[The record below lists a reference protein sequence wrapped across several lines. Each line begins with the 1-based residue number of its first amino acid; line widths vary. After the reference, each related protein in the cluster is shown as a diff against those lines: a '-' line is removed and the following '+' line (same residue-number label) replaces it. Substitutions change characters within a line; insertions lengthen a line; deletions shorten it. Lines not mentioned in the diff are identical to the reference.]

1 MAARNVTLTLDEEL
15 LVQARILAA
24 RRRTSVSGLVREQLE
39 ALVGRDRRL
48 REGARKARR
57 FLESRPVRIGERLPG
72 KNELHRRV
80 RNPFVPAPPH

>member
-39 ALVGRDRRL
+39 VMVGRERRL
-48 REGARKARR
+48 REGARKVHRL
-57 FLESRPVRIGERLPG
+57 LESRPVRIGKRLPG
-72 KNELHRRV
+72 RDELHER
-80 RNPFVPAPPH
+80 A